1 MAKKHAL
8 QFIRESQLSGYQHH
22 SYALERPLSDFF
34 LKGTG
39 DSSLNDVLTLE
50 TYADILAPDRIRAMK
65 NGLICFVTV
74 TSRSA
79 IDNGVDPERSFS
91 LSDYYIN
98 EIEKCNTNPQ
108 LQNMVQEIIGGFREL
123 LQDEDSSIYSFPV
136 CHALRYVS
144 SHIYGPCSV
153 QDMAKA
159 AGYNPQYFAVV
170 FKKELGESP
179 AVFIRRKKMEEAR
192 ALLAQGNC
200 QVSEI
205 ATSLGYCSASHFI
218 REFKRFYG
226 KTPKQ
231 YQISGLH

>member
-1 MAKKHAL
+1 MSKNHAL
-8 QFIRESQLSGYQHH
+8 QFMRESQLSGYQHH

-39 DSSLNDVLTLE
+39 DSSLNSILTLE
-50 TYADILAPDRIRAMK
+50 TYADILAPDRVRAMK
-65 NGLICFVTV
+65 NALICFVTV

-91 LSDYYIN
+91 LSDYFIN
-98 EIEKCNTNPQ
+98 EIEKCNSDQ
-108 LQNMVQEIIGGFREL
+108 ELQNIVEEIIGGFRDL
-123 LQDEDSSIYSFPV
+123 IHCEDSSVYSFPV
-136 CHALRYVS
+136 RHALRYVS

-153 QDMAKA
+153 QDLAKA
-159 AGYNPQYFAVV
+159 TGYNPQYFAGV

-179 AVFIRRKKMEEAR
+179 AVYIRRKKMEEAR

-231 YQISGLH
+231 YQITGLR